1 MKKQL
6 LLVLVFVLSIG
17 LHAEDPT
24 SRFLPLSPL
33 ASSLPASS
41 TGNAVQFEVWDQAIG
56 GSIISSEAHTVDTD
70 AASNISNDTG
80 LVDLLLGRPGGL
92 VSANFPAGSSRYL
105 DVTQGG
111 SSVLTARLPLYASAF
126 TISPGPQGPAGPPG
140 PTGPQG
146 PAGPVSSVAPGDA
159 SIVVAGS
166 VSVPSVA
173 VATNGIT
180 NAKVADGALSPA
192 KVTGTAAT
200 LGANSFSGDQTV
212 IGRVGI
218 GTGSSLAA
226 WVDVL
231 PGSQV
236 GQAPI
241 AFRARGQGVAVVQ
254 GLTNA
259 GGDGVQ
265 GVGCCLGSAG
275 VHGVAQATSGA
286 VALKADVGDSGGTL
300 IIGNGP
306 GGVRVF
312 RVDFTGRTFANGG
325 FQASGAD
332 FAESV
337 AVEKEQSLYEPGD
350 VLAIDPTADR
360 RLKLAS
366 IPYSTQVAGIY
377 STKPGVLATPYQMD
391 DPRIAQGV
399 PLAVVG
405 IVPCKVS
412 AENGPIQRG
421 DLLVISSTPGHAMKG
436 TNRSRL
442 VGAVVGKALE
452 RLPSGKGVIQVLV
465 TLQ

>member
-1 MKKQL
+1 MRRL
-6 LLVLVFVLSIG
+6 LFTATLVLAMVV
-17 LHAEDPT
+17 AARADDPT
-24 SRFLPLSPL
+24 SKYVPLFPIPTSLPLS
-33 ASSLPASS
+33 S
-41 TGNAVQFEVWDQAIG
+41 TGVPVQFEIWDSATGGLFISAQA
-56 GSIISSEAHTVDTD
+56 HMVDTD
-70 AASNISNDTG
+70 GASNMTNDTG
-80 LVDLLLGRPGGL
+80 FLDLLLGRPGGL
-92 VSANFPAGSSRYL
+92 TAADFPAGSSRYL

-111 SSVLTARLPLYASAF
+111 TSVLAARLPLYAVPFSAA
-126 TISPGPQGPAGPPG
+126 PGPQGPVGPTG
-140 PTGPQG
+140 ATGPQG

-159 SIVVAGS
+159 SIVVGGS

-180 NAKVADGALSPA
+180 NAKIADGALSPA

-200 LGANSFSGDQTV
+200 LGANNFNGAQTV
-212 IGRVGI
+212 AGSFRAQ
-218 GTGSSLAA
+218 TGSGP
-226 WVDVL
+226 V
-231 PGSQV
+231 
-236 GQAPI
+236 I
-241 AFRARGQGVAVVQ
+241 QGI
-254 GLTNA
+254 TNA
-259 GGDGVQ
+259 GVDGVQ

-275 VHGVAQATSGA
+275 VHGIASTFSGG

-312 RVDFTGRTFANGG
+312 RVDAAGKAFANGG

-337 AVEKEQSLYEPGD
+337 AVEKERSFYEPGD

-399 PLAVVG
+399 PLAIVG

-421 DLLVISSTPGHAMKG
+421 DLLVISSTPGRAMKG
-436 TNRSRL
+436 TDRSRL

-452 RLPSGKGVIQVLV
+452 PLLAGTGIIQVLV

>member
-1 MKKQL
+1 MNSVRKLTIGFALILIGAFCAQAQQTSRVIPFNNVVTTIPAGTAGQAL
-6 LLVLVFVLSIG
+6 TIQVWDVATGGTTALFSENQTLDVDANGAISFVLGAATPSG
-17 LHAEDPT
+17 LDPSTFASGT
-24 SRFLPLSPL
+24 SRFLDVVDS
-33 ASSLPASS
+33 SS
-41 TGNAVQFEVWDQAIG
+41 TSVLAARIPLNAV
-56 GSIISSEAHTVDTD
+56 
-70 AASNISNDTG
+70 
-80 LVDLLLGRPGGL
+80 
-92 VSANFPAGSSRYL
+92 
-105 DVTQGG
+105 
-111 SSVLTARLPLYASAF
+111 AF
-126 TISPGPQGPAGPPG
+126 ALSPGPEGPAG

-146 PAGPVSSVAPGDA
+146 LTGPPGPVSSVVPGDA

-166 VSVPSVA
+166 MSVPSVV

-200 LGANSFSGDQTV
+200 LGANTFNGDQAINGGFRAHSGSGTV
-212 IGRVGI
+212 I
-218 GTGSSLAA
+218 
-226 WVDVL
+226 
-231 PGSQV
+231 
-236 GQAPI
+236 
-241 AFRARGQGVAVVQ
+241 Q

-259 GGDGVQ
+259 GVDAVLGI
-265 GVGCCLGSAG
+265 GCCLASVGVHGIAQVGSAG
-275 VHGVAQATSGA
+275 
-286 VALKADVGDSGGTL
+286 VALKADVERSDGTL

-312 RVDFTGRTFANGG
+312 RVDSAGRTFANGG

-337 AVEKEQSLYEPGD
+337 AVEKERSLYEPGD

-366 IPYSTQVAGIY
+366 GPYSTGVAGIY
-377 STKPGVLATPYQMD
+377 STRPGVLATPYQMD

-399 PLAVVG
+399 PLAIVG
-405 IVPCKVS
+405 IVPCKAS

-421 DLLVISSTPGHAMKG
+421 DLLVVSSRPGYAMKG
-436 TNRSRL
+436 TNRKRL

-452 RLPSGKGVIQVLV
+452 PLLTGNGVIQVLV